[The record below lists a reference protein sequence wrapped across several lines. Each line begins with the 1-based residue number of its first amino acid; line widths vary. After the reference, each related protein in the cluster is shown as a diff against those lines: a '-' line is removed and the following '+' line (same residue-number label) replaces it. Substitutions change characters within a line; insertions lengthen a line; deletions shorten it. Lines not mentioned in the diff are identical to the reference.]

1 MNRTTKIILISTGG
15 LVVAVGAFLGVRYLI
30 RKRQEKKQ
38 STKSVGAVP
47 PPKDFVKPTVNS
59 TTTSTSAQANNPSVG
74 TTQMVTSLGVPVVL
88 VSNPSPSGQSAVT
101 YNANSTMFKR
111 LDSKLKSLYRIGAIV
126 DKKDG
131 KLIFVEDGDF
141 KPSKPNTE
149 LGMPMQET
157 LWREFYN
164 SLLDISK
171 GFNSGEQ
178 DVATKNY
185 GNILIDIFKTQ
196 RMDFLFPPKTSDGK
210 LTKWNPSAE
219 WYKKVEKE
227 NEKYRTDFWTA
238 N

>member
-38 STKSVGAVP
+38 STKSVGVVP
-47 PPKDFVKPTVNS
+47 PPKDFVKPTVNTIATQ
-59 TTTSTSAQANNPSVG
+59 TTKPPVG

-88 VSNPSPSGQSAVT
+88 VSNPAPSSQTTVT
-101 YNANSTMFKR
+101 YNANSPMFKR
-111 LDSKLKSLYRIGAIV
+111 LDSKLKSLYRIGAVV

-131 KLIFVEDGDF
+131 KLIYVADGDF
-141 KPSKPNTE
+141 IPSAPNKE
-149 LGMPMQET
+149 LGIPIQET

-164 SLLDISK
+164 SILDISK

-178 DVATKNY
+178 DVATKNF

-196 RMDFLFPPKTSDGK
+196 RMDYLFPPKTADGK
-210 LTKWNPSAE
+210 LSKWNPSAE

>member
-15 LVVAVGAFLGVRYLI
+15 LIVAVGAFLGVRFLI

-38 STKSVGAVP
+38 PTKSVGVVP
-47 PPKDFVKPTVNS
+47 PPKDFVKPTVN
-59 TTTSTSAQANNPSVG
+59 TTSTSAQTTNPTVG
-74 TTQMVTSLGVPVVL
+74 TTQIVTSLGVPVVFA
-88 VSNPSPSGQSAVT
+88 SNPVTPTQPTVT
-101 YNANSTMFKR
+101 YNANSPMFKR
-111 LDSKLKSLYRIGAIV
+111 LDSKLKSLYRIGAVV

-131 KLIFVEDGDF
+131 KIIYVEDGDF
-141 KPSKPNTE
+141 KPAKPNTE
-149 LGMPMQET
+149 VSAPMQET

-164 SLLDISK
+164 SISDISN
-171 GFNSGEQ
+171 GFNKGEQ
-178 DVATKNY
+178 DLATKNY

-196 RMDFLFPPKTSDGK
+196 RMDYLFPSKTTDGK

-227 NEKYRTDFWTA
+227 NVKNRTDFWLT